1 MFNEAIKVIKSRRS
15 VRKYIDKEI
24 PEEVLREI
32 VDCARLAPSGNNR
45 QPWAFLVIT
54 DQDKK
59 EKIASLA
66 RYGKFIKEAGA
77 CIGVFIDESQ
87 TSTPLLDAAAATE
100 NIMLAATALGLGTCW
115 VSSYKRDH
123 SEEVKKMVNCP
134 PDMEL
139 VALISVG
146 YYDEMTVGMPKKKE
160 LEEVLHWNSF

>member
-1 MFNEAIKVIKSRRS
+1 M
-15 VRKYIDKEI
+15 
-24 PEEVLREI
+24 
-32 VDCARLAPSGNNR
+32 
-45 QPWAFLVIT
+45 VIT

-100 NIMLAATALGLGTCW
+100 NIILAATALGLGTCW

>member
-77 CIGVFIDESQ
+77 CIGVFIDESADNH
-87 TSTPLLDAAAATE
+87 TLVGCSSCYRKYNPGCHCTGTGYLLR
-100 NIMLAATALGLGTCW
+100 
-115 VSSYKRDH
+115 VPSYKRDH

-134 PDMEL
+134 PNMEL
-139 VALISVG
+139 AALS
-146 YYDEMTVGMPKKKE
+146 
-160 LEEVLHWNSF
+160 L

>member
-100 NIMLAATALGLGTCW
+100 NIILAATALGLGTCW